1 MITSTGDGKY
11 TIQGSGGTS
20 ASAPLWAG
28 LSALADQ
35 YAGRHLGFV
44 KAALYRICRSSVHY
58 HRAFHDVTAGDNTVL
73 FPPRTISG
81 YHAAPGWDPV
91 TGWGSPHASML
102 IPLLARYA
110 RPDDG
115 QGL

>member
-20 ASAPLWAG
+20 ASAPLWVG
-28 LSALADQ
+28 LIALADEHADR
-35 YAGRHLGFV
+35 YLGFV
-44 KAALYRICRSSVHY
+44 NAALYRIGRSVQY
-58 HRAFHDVTAGDNTVL
+58 HQAFHDITTGDNTVL
-73 FPPRTISG
+73 FPRRTISG
-81 YHAAPGWDPV
+81 YHAASGWDPV
-91 TGWGSPHASML
+91 TGWGSPQASVL

-110 RPDDG
+110 RRADG